1 MKTLALAL
9 ALLAMTP
16 FAPATAQEF
25 TTDFDVERCTF
36 VSHGRQNPYF
46 SLQPGDQVTLEGE
59 DDGEEIEVQITVKRG
74 TRKIT
79 FTTPEGTRKT
89 VRARVVEEK
98 EWKDG
103 ELAEISRNWFA
114 RCIETNDVFY
124 FGESVDFYEDGRIVG
139 HEGSWQAGV
148 DGAQP
153 GIIIPAR
160 FLLGARY
167 FQEIAPEAM
176 DRAENVE
183 MGLTVTAA
191 GETFEDCVKVR
202 ETSPLEP
209 DDESVKVYCP
219 GVGMVQDGEIEL
231 TDCRR
236 D

>member
-1 MKTLALAL
+1 MKTLAALAL
-9 ALLAMTP
+9 ALCVTTPLA
-16 FAPATAQEF
+16 AQEF

-36 VSHGRQNPYF
+36 ASHGRQNPYF

-59 DDGEEIEVQITVKRG
+59 DDGEEIKVEITVKRG
-74 TRKIT
+74 TKTIT
-79 FTTPEGTRKT
+79 FRTPDGATKT

-103 ELAEISRNWFA
+103 ELAEVSRNWFA

-124 FGESVDFYEDGRIVG
+124 FGESVDFYEDGRISG
-139 HEGSWQAGV
+139 HGGSWQAGV
-148 DGAQP
+148 NGAQP

-167 FQEIAPEAM
+167 FQEIASEDEAM

-209 DDESVKVYCP
+209 GGESFKVYCP
-219 GVGMVQDGEIEL
+219 GVGMVQDDEIVL
-231 TDCRR
+231 TDFQR

>member
-1 MKTLALAL
+1 MKTLAALAL
-9 ALLAMTP
+9 ALCVTTPLA
-16 FAPATAQEF
+16 AQEF
-25 TTDFDVERCTF
+25 TTDFDVDRCTF

-59 DDGEEIEVQITVKRG
+59 DDGEEIKVEITVKRG
-74 TRKIT
+74 TRNIT
-79 FTTPEGTRKT
+79 FRTPDGSTKT

-114 RCIETNDVFY
+114 RCLETNDVFY
-124 FGESVDFYEDGRIVG
+124 FGEAVDFYEDGRIVG
-139 HEGSWQAGV
+139 HGGSWEAGV

-167 FQEIAPEAM
+167 FQEIAPGEAM

-191 GETFEDCVKVR
+191 GRTFRDCVKVL

-219 GVGMVQDGEIEL
+219 GVGMVQDDDIEL
-231 TDCRR
+231 TDFER

>member
-1 MKTLALAL
+1 MKTLALAF
-9 ALLAMTP
+9 ALLAIT
-16 FAPATAQEF
+16 PATAQEF

-59 DDGEEIEVQITVKRG
+59 DDGEEIKVQITVKRG
-74 TRKIT
+74 TRVIA
-79 FTTPEGTRKT
+79 FTTPDGTRKT

-114 RCIETNDVFY
+114 RCAETNDVFY
-124 FGESVDFYEDGRIVG
+124 FGEAVDFYEDGEISG
-139 HEGSWQAGV
+139 HGGSWEAGV
-148 DGAQP
+148 GGAQP
-153 GIIIPAR
+153 GILMPAR

-167 FQEIAPEAM
+167 FQEIAPGEAM
-176 DRAENVE
+176 DRGENVE

-191 GETFEDCVKVR
+191 GRTFRDCVKVL

-209 DDESVKVYCP
+209 DDESIKVYCP
-219 GVGMVQDGEIEL
+219 GVGMVQDDEIEL
-231 TDCRR
+231 TEFER

>member
-9 ALLAMTP
+9 VLCAATPLA
-16 FAPATAQEF
+16 AQEF

-59 DDGEEIEVQITVKRG
+59 DDGEEIKVEITVKRG
-74 TRKIT
+74 TRNIT
-79 FTTPEGTRKT
+79 FTAPDGTRMT

-114 RCIETNDVFY
+114 RCTETNDVFY
-124 FGESVDFYEDGRIVG
+124 FGEAVDFYEDGRIVG
-139 HEGSWQAGV
+139 HGGSWEAGV

-160 FLLGARY
+160 FLLGARS
-167 FQEIAPEAM
+167 APCA
-176 DRAENVE
+176 DRTGGWPADP
-183 MGLTVTAA
+183 GGDSRGGARCS
-191 GETFEDCVKVR
+191 GVR
-202 ETSPLEP
+202 RPP
-209 DDESVKVYCP
+209 
-219 GVGMVQDGEIEL
+219 
-231 TDCRR
+231 
-236 D
+236 